1 MPSSAA
7 AHGVDKSSPMPIYH
21 QISGALRTRITE
33 GFLKVGDKLP
43 SEKQLSDEYEVSRIT
58 LRQALAILEREGV
71 IRKQKGMGAFVAMN
85 PRPIIQDL
93 SLPSVLGR
101 KLAREGIILEP
112 EVLALRREA
121 GSPAISEEL
130 RISGDSPLV
139 FVERL
144 FLLEAH
150 PIALNRSW
158 LPEAL
163 VPDMIERGL
172 IRNHLSVTLAERYAL
187 DPVRIDNTIE
197 SAHCSPADMKLL
209 RMEYQSPALIVTATS
224 FDAAGAPIEFSRTIW
239 LGERVKFH
247 FDIISTS
254 S

>member
-1 MPSSAA
+1 
-7 AHGVDKSSPMPIYH
+7 MPIYH
-21 QISGALRTRITE
+21 QISGALRARIIE
-33 GFLKVGDKLP
+33 GALKVGDKLP

-112 EVLALRREA
+112 EVLTLRRE
-121 GSPAISEEL
+121 SPSPGISDKL
-130 RISGDSPLV
+130 RISHENYLV

-144 FLLEAH
+144 FLLEGH

-158 LPEAL
+158 LSEAL
-163 VPDMIERGL
+163 VPDMVERGL
-172 IRNHLSVTLAERYAL
+172 VRGHLSVTLTERYGL
-187 DPVRIDNTIE
+187 NPVRIDNTIE
-197 SAHCSPADMKLL
+197 SAHCTPADMKLL
-209 RMEYQSPALIVTATS
+209 RMDYQSPAIIVTATS
-224 FDAAGAPIEFSRTIW
+224 FDPSGNPIEFSRTIW
-239 LGERVKFH
+239 LGDRVKFH